1 MMSFQIQFRRIILQ
15 FPKIF
20 NQYIKSCGKF
30 HKMMMMIKKESIMKG
45 DAGENLM
52 MLNLFKKNF
61 EIV

>member
-20 NQYIKSCGKF
+20 NQYIKICGKF
-30 HKMMMMIKKESIMKG
+30 QKIMMMIKKESIMKG

-61 EIV
+61 